1 MKTKTVKMA
10 MYRNISH
17 GYTFVQDVKKH
28 GHRGDQILISN
39 IVDVEFEI
47 VGDEGEK
54 DALKAL
60 KVEAIQNRIQLA
72 QAELDSLL

>member
-1 MKTKTVKMA
+1 MKNV
-10 MYRNISH
+10 S
-17 GYTFVQDVKKH
+17 
-28 GHRGDQILISN
+28 
-39 IVDVEFEI
+39 EI

-72 QAELDSLL
+72 QAELDALL